1 MRLLLAL
8 NKSDMLKA
16 VMTLC
21 KTSGH
26 CYLVY
31 VNCSAYDVVCVACNK
46 FYQVRWFN
54 ICLMVN
60 IDSKIGRL
68 SD

>member
-1 MRLLLAL
+1 
-8 NKSDMLKA
+8 
-16 VMTLC
+16 MTLC

-31 VNCSAYDVVCVACNK
+31 VNCIAYDVVCVACNK

-60 IDSKIGRL
+60 IDSMIGRFITSRTVL
-68 SD
+68 ATKKILFI

>member
-1 MRLLLAL
+1 
-8 NKSDMLKA
+8 
-16 VMTLC
+16 MTLC

-26 CYLVY
+26 CYLVFVY
-31 VNCSAYDVVCVACNK
+31 CIAYDVVCVACNK

-60 IDSKIGRL
+60 IDSMIGRL